1 MRSGLS
7 RDALLIVRATAV
19 VLAAMLAAG
28 CSAPG
33 PTIVTTTNTTSPAGT
48 TTASTSPIGDS
59 CLVGSWVAQ
68 NVDEPTIFTVGSTI
82 VPLSGQSGVVFS
94 FAADGTEVDDYNNSQ
109 PLDGVYN
116 GTPLRLTMRGT
127 ATSKVVADGTKAVE
141 TGSPTTF
148 SGNVT
153 VGGIVVAQPSID
165 FSPVT
170 FDYACSA
177 TRLDIHDP
185 GGTNLTFAR
194 Q

>member
-1 MRSGLS
+1 MSWASEASGASAGRHVL
-7 RDALLIVRATAV
+7 VGRATAV
-19 VLAAMLAAG
+19 VLAAILAAG
-28 CSAPG
+28 CSTPG
-33 PTIVTTTNTTSPAGT
+33 PTTVTTSR
-48 TTASTSPIGDS
+48 IGDS
-59 CLVGSWVAQ
+59 CLVGSWVTQ
-68 NVDEPTIFTVGSTI
+68 NVDEPTTFTVGSTI

-116 GTPLRLTMRGT
+116 GRPLTLTMRGT

-170 FDYACSA
+170 FDYSCSA

-185 GGTNLTFAR
+185 GGTDLTFAR